1 MVYFHPM
8 IRNILF
14 DIGVVLL
21 HLDYGP
27 AMARFLPRCDPA
39 KQLNAEKF
47 LALVGHDPLMAEY
60 ERGKVGPE
68 DFFRHFA
75 GLTGFRG
82 TFEQF
87 TEIWF
92 DILTENPPMIEFARE
107 LSRSYRVYL
116 VTNAG
121 VIHIPRL
128 YKTFKALDF
137 YADQA
142 ASCDLG
148 EVKPDRAF
156 YEKAL
161 AKFGVTA
168 DTCLLVDD
176 RPENVE
182 GARACGI
189 RAILYTTAPE
199 TITAVR
205 KALKEDSQRSS

>member
-1 MVYFHPM
+1 M

-21 HLDYGP
+21 HLDYRP
-27 AMARFLPRCDPA
+27 AMERMLPLCDPA
-39 KQLNAEKF
+39 RRLNAQKF
-47 LALVGHDPLMAEY
+47 LTLVERDPMMAEY
-60 ERGKVGPE
+60 ERGRVAPD
-68 DFFRHFA
+68 DFFRHFV

-82 TFEQF
+82 TYEQF
-87 TEIWF
+87 SEIWF
-92 DILTENPPMIEFARE
+92 DILSENKPMIEFARE
-107 LSRSYRVYL
+107 LSRAYSCYL

-128 YKTFKALDF
+128 YRTFKALDF
-137 YADQA
+137 HTDEA

-161 AKFGVTA
+161 AKFGIAA

-176 RPENVE
+176 RPENVD

-189 RAILYTTAPE
+189 RAVHYTNAAE
-199 TITAVR
+199 TIAAVR
-205 KALKEDSQRSS
+205 AELGRDK

>member
-1 MVYFHPM
+1 M

-27 AMARFLPRCDPA
+27 AMARMLPRCDPA
-39 KQLNAEKF
+39 RRLHAQKF
-47 LALVGHDPLMAEY
+47 LSLVERDPMIAEY
-60 ERGKVGPE
+60 ERGKVDAH

-82 TFEQF
+82 TYEEFA
-87 TEIWF
+87 EIWF
-92 DILTENPPMIEFARE
+92 DILSENRPMIEFARE
-107 LSRSYRVYL
+107 LSRSYACYL

-121 VIHIPRL
+121 PIHIPRL
-128 YKTFKALDF
+128 YRTFQALDF
-137 YADQA
+137 YRDEA

-161 AKFGVTA
+161 VKFGIAA
-168 DTCLLVDD
+168 DTCLLLDD

-189 RAILYTTAPE
+189 RAVRYTNPAE
-199 TITAVR
+199 TIAAVR
-205 KALKEDSQRSS
+205 AELGRDK